1 MGAGFLTLGER
12 SYKYGKEE
20 GWNDEFCG
28 VELESWRAE
37 HLVKRASDTPA
48 QETSLGELLMG
59 GLCLARFLQK
69 PPLWRIVNIAHLCS
83 EIGFHYHITK
93 TVFCQ

>member
-1 MGAGFLTLGER
+1 MERRKAGMM
-12 SYKYGKEE
+12 SS
-20 GWNDEFCG
+20 
-28 VELESWRAE
+28 VVSSWRAE
-37 HLVKRASDTPA
+37 HLVKRASDTPP

-69 PPLWRIVNIAHLCS
+69 PPFCRIVNIAHLCS
-83 EIGFHYHITK
+83 EIGFHYRITK